1 MTSMRMRELLTAVL
15 SCALCAIAGAQGPA
29 ASGYPNVDRP
39 MAIAP
44 GDTVQLL
51 NRLVIDRAPG
61 ARGTRLDV
69 QYATRIPASD
79 VAAREAQADRLA
91 QIFGAEAAKIG
102 ARKVSIGICDT
113 RACAE
118 AREPPRQWFLYER
131 GIGGVWQ
138 RAP

>member
-1 MTSMRMRELLTAVL
+1 
-15 SCALCAIAGAQGPA
+15 
-29 ASGYPNVDRP
+29 

-51 NRLVIDRAPG
+51 NRMVIDRAPG
-61 ARGTRLDV
+61 ARGARLDV
-69 QYATRIPASD
+69 QYATRIPASNT
-79 VAAREAQADRLA
+79 AARAEQADRIA

-102 ARKVSIGICDT
+102 ARKVTISICDT

-118 AREPPRQWFLYER
+118 TREPPRQWYLYER

-138 RAP
+138 RMP